1 MQYIPLHWHSTFS
14 FLEAIGTVK
23 KIADRTKKLELSAI
37 AITDFPGM
45 YGAVQFYNLAKEL
58 EFKPIIGVELWFVL
72 DANNDYKV
80 ESIGNICLLA
90 ADKVGYHN
98 LMKLTSFANTKGIT
112 TKPKIDLTVLKEY
125 SQWIIVH
132 MGGEQSWLGK
142 MIYNGEQ
149 LTRIQEIIEQ
159 IQTIVGKE
167 NVYLEVTA
175 QDHKAYP
182 ALVKINNTIL
192 QLAETMGISCIVNN
206 NYFYILKK
214 DRKAREAA
222 LAIKDWLKL
231 FDPMRRKPAG
241 KHHIMTAD
249 EIIEICK
256 GNGYTDEQI
265 SKWLETNLA
274 IAEHIQTKIDLWQTY
289 FPNYDVPAD
298 IEAVY
303 EKYKDVL
310 VE

>member
-23 KIADRTKKLELSAI
+23 KIADRTKKLELPAI

-58 EFKPIIGVELWFVL
+58 EFKPIIGVELGFVL
-72 DANNDYKV
+72 DANNDYKADA
-80 ESIGNICLLA
+80 IGNICLLA
-90 ADKVGYHN
+90 ADKTGYHN
-98 LMKLTSFANTKGIT
+98 LMKLTSFANTKWIA
-112 TKPKIDLTVLKEY
+112 TKPKIDLSVLQKYGEG
-125 SQWIIVH
+125 IIVH
-132 MGGEQSWLGK
+132 MGGEPSWLGK

-149 LTRIQEIIEQ
+149 ISRIQEIITQ

-167 NVYLEVTA
+167 NVYLEITA

-192 QLAETMGISCIVNN
+192 QLAETMGIACIVNN
-206 NYFYILKK
+206 NYFHILKK

-222 LAIKDWLKL
+222 LAIKDGVKL

-256 GNGYTDEQI
+256 GNGYSDEQI
-265 SKWLETNLA
+265 TTWLETNLA
-274 IAEHIQTKIDLWQTY
+274 IAERIQTKIDLWQTY

-298 IEAVY
+298 IEEVY
-303 EKYKDVL
+303 NKYKDVL

>member
-23 KIADRTKKLELSAI
+23 KIANRTHKLELPAL

-45 YGAVQFYNLAKEL
+45 YGAVQFYNLAKDL
-58 EFKPIIGVELWFVL
+58 DFKPIIGVELGFVL

-80 ESIGNICLLA
+80 DAIGNICLLA
-90 ADKVGYHN
+90 VDKIGYHN

-112 TKPKIDLTVLKEY
+112 TKPKIDITVLKQY
-125 SQWIIVH
+125 SEWIIVH
-132 MGGEQSWLGK
+132 MWGEQSWLGK

-149 LTRIQEIIEQ
+149 ISRIQEIVQQ

-167 NVYLEVTA
+167 NVYFEVTA

-192 QLAETMGISCIVNN
+192 QLAEAMGVSCIVNN

-222 LAIKDWLKL
+222 LAIKDGMKL
-231 FDPMRRKPAG
+231 YDPTRRKPAG

-249 EIIEICK
+249 EIIEICL
-256 GNGYTDEQI
+256 GNGYGQEQVDTR
-265 SKWLETNLA
+265 LATNIA
-274 IAEHIQTKIDLWQTY
+274 IAERIETKIDLGQTY

-298 IEAVY
+298 TTELY
-303 EKYKDVL
+303 EKHKDFL